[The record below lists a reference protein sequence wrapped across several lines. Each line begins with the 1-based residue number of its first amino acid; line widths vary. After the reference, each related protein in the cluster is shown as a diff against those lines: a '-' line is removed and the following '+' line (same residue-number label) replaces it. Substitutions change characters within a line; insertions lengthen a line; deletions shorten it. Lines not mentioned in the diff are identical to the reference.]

1 VRQAT
6 PLAVDACVP
15 QDERLASCPVNAAV
29 NLIERALRSTA
40 HVRATIPESHPSC
53 RLLGNE
59 RMGSAT
65 IVDAAGL
72 VLTVNYIVVGAERVT
87 VTLRDER
94 SYVAEVLRQDFD
106 SGLAL
111 LRIAEQNLPAVPV
124 RHTTDLA
131 PGEEVFIVAS
141 IGDGGARVSS
151 GAVSYIGPFDANWE
165 YVLERAIMT
174 TAMNPGLG
182 GGPLL
187 DTLGRLVGTVS
198 LNLNEI
204 GRFSLA
210 IPADYYLDGRAAFLA
225 GRHPTRRR
233 AWLGV
238 FCYAVQDHVVIAGV
252 LPGGP
257 GEQAGLKVGDVI
269 LAVDEQAVGDRRSL
283 YRLLWA
289 HGSGDHVALKIFRGR
304 EQHTISVT
312 AGDVE
317 EFFA

>member
-1 VRQAT
+1 M
-6 PLAVDACVP
+6 
-15 QDERLASCPVNAAV
+15 NAAV

>member
-1 VRQAT
+1 MRQAMQV
-6 PLAVDACVP
+6 PVYACVP
-15 QDERLASCPVNAAV
+15 QGERLASGPVNAAV
-29 NLIERALRSTA
+29 SLIERVLRSTA
-40 HVRATIPESHPSC
+40 HVRATVPESHPSC

-65 IVDAAGL
+65 IVDPAGL
-72 VLTVNYIVVGAERVT
+72 ILTVNYVVVGAEQVT

-94 SYVAEVLRQDFD
+94 AYVAEVVRQDFD

-111 LRIAEQNLPAVPV
+111 LRIAEQGLPALPL
-124 RHTTDLA
+124 RRTTDLT
-131 PGEEVFIVAS
+131 PGEDVFIVAS
-141 IGDGGARVSS
+141 VGEGGARVSN
-151 GAVSYIGPFDANWE
+151 GAVSYIGAFDANWE

-187 DTLGRLVGTVS
+187 DTLGRLIGIVS

-238 FCYAVQDHVVIAGV
+238 FCYAVQDHVVIAGL

-257 GEQAGLKVGDVI
+257 SDQAGLKVGDVI
-269 LAVDEQAVGDRRSL
+269 LAVDGQTVGDRRSL

-289 HGSGDHVALKIFRGR
+289 HGSGEQITLKIFRGR
-304 EQHTISVT
+304 EQHTVT
-312 AGDVE
+312 VAAGDVE

>member
-1 VRQAT
+1 MRQAT

-210 IPADYYLDGRAAFLA
+210 IPADYYLDDRAAFLA
-225 GRHPTRRR
+225 GRHPARRR

-269 LAVDEQAVGDRRSL
+269 LAVDEQRVGDRRSL

-289 HGSGDHVALKIFRGR
+289 HGSGDHVTLKIFRGR

>member
-94 SYVAEVLRQDFD
+94 SYVAEVVRQDFD

>member
-1 VRQAT
+1 MRQAT

-65 IVDAAGL
+65 IVDPAGL

-94 SYVAEVLRQDFD
+94 SYVADVLRQDFD

-238 FCYAVQDHVVIAGV
+238 FCYAVQDHVVIA
-252 LPGGP
+252 
-257 GEQAGLKVGDVI
+257 
-269 LAVDEQAVGDRRSL
+269 
-283 YRLLWA
+283 
-289 HGSGDHVALKIFRGR
+289 
-304 EQHTISVT
+304 
-312 AGDVE
+312 
-317 EFFA
+317 